1 MQPRSTLPR
10 AMKPFFRPWPSDEP
24 VIHDAVDG
32 DRRPVSGVP
41 TPGEVLTEAG
51 LLLAVHLAVAFA
63 VALTLRL
70 CGIA

>member
-1 MQPRSTLPR
+1 
-10 AMKPFFRPWPSDEP
+10 MKPALRLWSSDERVTP
-24 VIHDAVDG
+24 VVTG
-32 DRRPVSGVP
+32 DDRPRGDSTP

-51 LLLAVHLAVAFA
+51 LLLAIHLAVAFA

>member
-1 MQPRSTLPR
+1 
-10 AMKPFFRPWPSDEP
+10 MKPAIRPWSPEERATPVAAGDERP
-24 VIHDAVDG
+24 HVDG
-32 DRRPVSGVP
+32 TP

-51 LLLAVHLAVAFA
+51 LLLAIHLAVAFA

>member
-1 MQPRSTLPR
+1 
-10 AMKPFFRPWPSDEP
+10 MKPVFRSWSSDERAT
-24 VIHDAVDG
+24 HDVADG
-32 DRRPVSGVP
+32 DRRPPAGAP

-51 LLLAVHLAVAFA
+51 LLLAIHLAVAFA